1 MPPVTESHLMGD
13 VVRKQEIYSGNC
25 AGKEEDRIKAEE
37 YSGHIH
43 IPPAKYSASQI
54 IVRPKGKQYKNA
66 GYEHRGRQFWRHR

>member
-66 GYEHRGRQFWRHR
+66 GYEYRGRQIWHNR